1 MSDNTPLL
9 KDMLFNK
16 ETVTLLANCIAGV
29 YPPFSSTHFID
40 TAIKAFP
47 QLELKERMSYLR
59 ELIEKSI
66 DAPYPET
73 LEILKQS
80 LDTLPDATEAF
91 VFGAYQDYI
100 MVNGCTEEHLNL
112 SLNYIGAFTAY
123 FSGEFAIRTFI
134 NTYPIETFEYFNKWS
149 LSEDVHRRRLAS
161 EGLRPKL
168 PWSIGITF
176 DYTKGI
182 KILDNLYTDEDRYV
196 TRSVANHLNDISK
209 IDPDLVV
216 KTLKQWKASG
226 KQDEKEMTYI
236 INHSLRTLIKKGHA
250 ETLEFLGYPTRPNI
264 SIQNALIET
273 PTLNLNDYLVFAF
286 DIEAHDALSLMVD
299 YTINYPMAKGKRSD
313 KVFKIKKLSL
323 QEGERVHIDK
333 RHQFKLMTTKKLYS
347 GTYHL
352 SLKING
358 TQYNIGSFSLLV

>member
-9 KDMLFNK
+9 KDTLFNK
-16 ETVTLLANCIAGV
+16 KTVTLLANCIAEV
-29 YPPFSSTHFID
+29 YPAFDNIQFVSR
-40 TAIKAFP
+40 AIKAFP
-47 QLELKERMSYLR
+47 DLELKERMRYLR
-59 ELIEKSI
+59 ELIENSI

-73 LEILKQS
+73 LEVLNQS
-80 LDTLPDATEAF
+80 LDTLPDDTEAF

-100 MVNGCTEEHLNL
+100 MVNGCTEEHLDL
-112 SLNYIGAFTAY
+112 SLSYIGAFTPY

-134 NTYPIETFEYFNKWS
+134 NTYPKETFEYFKKWS
-149 LSEDVHRRRLAS
+149 LSDDVHKRRLAS

-182 KILDNLYTDEDRYV
+182 EILDNLYTDESRYV

-209 IDPDLVV
+209 IDATLVV
-216 KTLKQWKASG
+216 DTLERWKATN
-226 KQDEKEMTYI
+226 KQDEKEMAYI
-236 INHSLRTLIKKGHA
+236 INHSLRTLIKKGHS
-250 ETLEFLGYPTRPNI
+250 ETLEFLGYPTKPNI
-264 SIQNALIET
+264 SVQNTRIESKALK
-273 PTLNLNDYLVFAF
+273 LDDYLVFSF
-286 DIEAHDALSLMVD
+286 DIESHDALSLMVD

-333 RHQFKLMTTKKLYS
+333 RHQFKQMTTKRLYS

-358 TQYNIGSFSLLV
+358 SHYEIGSFELLV